1 MNDDGKML
9 AGKMEVVRLT
19 EMTKGATDAKDD
31 AGTDLGDEFSRPCQ
45 NTYLN
50 TKLFS
55 HGYSCPMTISSS
67 LIAKSVY
74 Q

>member
-1 MNDDGKML
+1 MNNDRKML

-19 EMTKGATDAKDD
+19 EMLKGDTADNA
-31 AGTDLGDEFSRPCQ
+31 AGADPEDGFSRPCQ

-55 HGYSCPMTISSS
+55 HCYSCPMTISTS
-67 LIAKSVY
+67 LIANSVY